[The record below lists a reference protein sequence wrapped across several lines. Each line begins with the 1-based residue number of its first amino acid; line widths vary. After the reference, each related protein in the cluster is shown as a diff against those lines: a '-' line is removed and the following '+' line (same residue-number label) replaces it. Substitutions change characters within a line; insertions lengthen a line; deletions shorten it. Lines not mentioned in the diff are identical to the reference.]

1 MKLSTETEALMKNS
15 PDIGTVIGNKT
26 SEGSGIKISCPEMT
40 NFTEKTKK
48 SEILAK
54 LFGADL

>member
-1 MKLSTETEALMKNS
+1 MKNS

-26 SEGSGIKISCPEMT
+26 SEGSSIKISSPEMT
-40 NFTEKTKK
+40 NFTEEKKK

-54 LFGADL
+54 LFDADL

>member
-1 MKLSTETEALMKNS
+1 MKNS

-26 SEGSGIKISCPEMT
+26 SEGSSIKISSPEMT
-40 NFTEKTKK
+40 NFTEKKKKKK

>member
-1 MKLSTETEALMKNS
+1 MKNS

-26 SEGSGIKISCPEMT
+26 SEGSRIKISYPEMT
-40 NFTEKTKK
+40 NFTEEKK